1 MSNIETISKL
11 FQKAGSD
18 VDSEAG
24 KELHILYPK
33 RPLLIYKLA
42 MNISLSNIMKASL
55 LITSK
60 PEY

>member
-1 MSNIETISKL
+1 MSNIETIAKL

-24 KELHILYPK
+24 KELHTLYPK
-33 RPLLIYKLA
+33 RSLLIYNLA
-42 MNISLSNIMKASL
+42 MNVAMSSRMKASL

-60 PEY
+60 PKY